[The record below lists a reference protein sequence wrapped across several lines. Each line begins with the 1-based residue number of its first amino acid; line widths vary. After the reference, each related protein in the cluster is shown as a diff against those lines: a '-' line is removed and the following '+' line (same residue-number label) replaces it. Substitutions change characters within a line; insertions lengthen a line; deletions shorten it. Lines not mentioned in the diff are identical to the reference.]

1 MSCSSKDELAM
12 AAEVQQLTG
21 TAHLVAN
28 LLRNN
33 RFGLDLYQ
41 CEFMWEETQV
51 GELIDDLSTGFDDEF
66 DESHSA

>member
-1 MSCSSKDELAM
+1 M

>member
-1 MSCSSKDELAM
+1 M

-51 GELIDDLSTGFDDEF
+51 GELIDDLSTGFDDEC

>member
-1 MSCSSKDELAM
+1 M
-12 AAEVQQLTG
+12 AAGVQEITG

-41 CEFMWEETQV
+41 CEFIWEETQV
-51 GELIDDLSTGFDDEF
+51 GELIDDLSTRFDDEF